1 MKQDLHQHLDKV
13 FDQRGRAAGSGVNV
27 FVLVEMDDFRRM
39 SASLGLETAELLV
52 GAFHE
57 RVRGF
62 LRTCDQHIV
71 ISDERCGVILSEIQN
86 MEQLDLAAAKLFR
99 QFEAPIEVID
109 RSFKVTLFAA
119 FVVPTKARTGAA
131 QLLDEGERG
140 LFEARSTNNRYTVV
154 KLDKKNVDVVDD
166 WQAQQEV
173 EEAFER
179 GEFHLYFQ
187 PKVHAVYRST
197 VGAEALLRWASPQRG
212 LTLPGFFMPDIER
225 SAIIK
230 PVTWYCIRSAAATCR
245 HWPKHVSVAI
255 NVAPNVLVDD
265 EIVQV
270 LQDTLG
276 LYELAGERLT
286 IEVTENAMMED
297 PLRCFDILRSI
308 RSLSVK
314 VSIDDFGTG
323 YSSLAYFRNLPAD
336 ELKIDRSFVAAMHN
350 SPQDASLIKSIVD
363 IARNFGLQ
371 VVAEGIED
379 ETTADALKDLGC
391 DVLQGLLFG
400 EPCAGRD
407 FDNYL
412 DGKPADFGVSN

>member
-1 MKQDLHQHLDKV
+1 MKQDIYQHLDKV
-13 FDQRGRAAGSGVNV
+13 FDLRGRAAGSGVNV
-27 FVLVEMDDFRRM
+27 FVLIEMDDFRRM

-173 EEAFER
+173 EGGFRARVVSFVLSTQGARSLPIDGRCR
-179 GEFHLYFQ
+179 GVASLGISATG
-187 PKVHAVYRST
+187 PDPST
-197 VGAEALLRWASPQRG
+197 VFYAPHRTQCDSQTSYLVLHSLGRRYLSQLAETCIGRGQRG
-212 LTLPGFFMPDIER
+212 
-225 SAIIK
+225 
-230 PVTWYCIRSAAATCR
+230 TWCIGGQRNRTS
-245 HWPKHVSVAI
+245 I
-255 NVAPNVLVDD
+255 
-265 EIVQV
+265 
-270 LQDTLG
+270 
-276 LYELAGERLT
+276 AGHTR
-286 IEVTENAMMED
+286 
-297 PLRCFDILRSI
+297 
-308 RSLSVK
+308 
-314 VSIDDFGTG
+314 
-323 YSSLAYFRNLPAD
+323 
-336 ELKIDRSFVAAMHN
+336 FV
-350 SPQDASLIKSIVD
+350 
-363 IARNFGLQ
+363 
-371 VVAEGIED
+371 
-379 ETTADALKDLGC
+379 
-391 DVLQGLLFG
+391 
-400 EPCAGRD
+400 
-407 FDNYL
+407 
-412 DGKPADFGVSN
+412 